1 MPDLSVAIVAGLH
14 ADARRAT
21 VARLLHDVPGSV
33 VLHHDLATAAAGTV
47 VRTIRDATGIL
58 DAGETPLVNDCACC
72 ALREDLVPELRRL
85 AAAGQVTLAIVELW
99 DSVEPKAMAEV
110 ITSGGLTVTGVITA
124 VDPAL
129 LLPYLANGDDLAE
142 TGLAAATTDQ
152 RTIADTFAR
161 QLEYAPVLAVLDSE
175 EADDEDR
182 ELLGQLHPTARQVPV
197 GGADLTRSRSTRGV
211 RDAPAPPALPPPDAP
226 ANPVLPLRDARANPA
241 LPLRDAP
248 ANPVLPLRDA
258 PANPVLPLRDAPA
271 NPALPLRGDRAIPAP
286 PPRDDPANPTIT
298 PAHGPTPPTPNPPGA
313 RGTARSAPT
322 DPHLANNPNHPPPR
336 SVLAHAALAG
346 FDVEAAAA
354 AQHPACALLPVDAD
368 AHGVTTLVWHRR
380 RPFHPERLYA
390 ALEDITCAAARS
402 RGRFWL
408 ADKPDSLLHW
418 DAAGGALCVE
428 SAGPWLASLPDAAWE
443 LVPAVRRAAAA
454 LDWHPEHGD
463 CCQHLVFTSPGLD
476 RDGLERLLESCLL
489 TDTEYAAGRTAWKRL
504 PPAFDAFLE
513 I

>member
-1 MPDLSVAIVAGLH
+1 VPDLSVAIVAGLH

-33 VLHHDLATAAAGTV
+33 VLHHDLATAVAGTV

-85 AAAGQVTLAIVELW
+85 AAAGQVGLAVVELW

-142 TGLAAATTDQ
+142 TGLAAAATDE

-161 QLEYAPVLAVLDSE
+161 QLEYAPVLAVLDSPD
-175 EADDEDR
+175 ADDEDR

-197 GGADLTRSRSTRGV
+197 GGGDLPRSRSIQGA
-211 RDAPAPPALPPPDAP
+211 RD
-226 ANPVLPLRDARANPA
+226 
-241 LPLRDAP
+241 
-248 ANPVLPLRDA
+248 
-258 PANPVLPLRDAPA
+258 
-271 NPALPLRGDRAIPAP
+271 
-286 PPRDDPANPTIT
+286 T
-298 PAHGPTPPTPNPPGA
+298 PAQAPTPSTPNPQGA
-313 RGTARSAPT
+313 RGTARPAPT
-322 DPHLANNPNHPPPR
+322 DPHPTNNPNHPPQR

-476 RDGLERLLESCLL
+476 RDGLELLLESCLL
-489 TDTEYAAGRTAWKRL
+489 TDAEYAAGRSAWKRI
-504 PPAFDAFLE
+504 PSAFDTLLE